1 MSPLLL
7 PSLCWFPGFHWRS
20 DELTLAV
27 KMSFELFRHFIYFK
41 LLIFKPTLF
50 YDCTFSNKTDRQSVS
65 MNGRTGVFISFA
77 AATDFKFVMVG
88 HWWWVMFFCFPKKRL
103 LVITFSSVNMEEEGR
118 PKLPTL
124 FIVNSNNG
132 LKTLQLQHCWRR
144 YWWCWWCY
152 YYRLPQQ
159 TCHHHHHQHHHR
171 HRHPNHVHIRS

>member
-1 MSPLLL
+1 
-7 PSLCWFPGFHWRS
+7 
-20 DELTLAV
+20 
-27 KMSFELFRHFIYFK
+27 
-41 LLIFKPTLF
+41 
-50 YDCTFSNKTDRQSVS
+50 
-65 MNGRTGVFISFA
+65 
-77 AATDFKFVMVG
+77 MVG

-144 YWWCWWCY
+144 YWWCFWCY

-159 TCHHHHHQHHHR
+159 TRHHRHRQHHHR
-171 HRHPNHVHIRS
+171 HRHPNHVHIRSQCITYRVSVLPLGGITSMDWELRFHLSLAATMVTLNRHHLLRRCMNEAHRCALIYLKCLWKNNYFKETNRSVCLFPISC